1 MKTKILKLSMLSLAT
16 MALVF
21 TSCSGDDNGGD
32 NPTKP
37 TCDDNIQNGD
47 ETGVDC
53 GGSCE
58 PCENPAT
65 TLTGSI
71 SEDMTLDPAETYVL
85 QGSFSVES
93 GATLTIPAG
102 TTITAE
108 VEDGTETK
116 TYIVVQKGGMIDVQG
131 TEGNPVILTSA
142 NEEPGDW
149 GGLILAGNATTTEGV
164 DAEAE
169 VGGIIYGGTDD
180 ADNSGSI
187 DYLIINYFKVV
198 SFIHFF
204 STKKLNSCFH
214 YFEKNDLIS
223 RYIINLFL
231 MLWFIR
237 NPKKQGSFI
246 IGKSTTFD

>member
-21 TSCSGDDNGGD
+21 TSCSGDDNGGG
-32 NPTKP
+32 NPTTP

-116 TYIVVQKGGMIDVQG
+116 TYIVCGWIYIQINKHI
-131 TEGNPVILTSA
+131 E
-142 NEEPGDW
+142 
-149 GGLILAGNATTTEGV
+149 LIN
-164 DAEAE
+164 
-169 VGGIIYGGTDD
+169 
-180 ADNSGSI
+180 
-187 DYLIINYFKVV
+187 
-198 SFIHFF
+198 
-204 STKKLNSCFH
+204 
-214 YFEKNDLIS
+214 
-223 RYIINLFL
+223 
-231 MLWFIR
+231 
-237 NPKKQGSFI
+237 
-246 IGKSTTFD
+246 